1 LDTTPARWGLPYRSV
16 RFLSPAGHLR
26 LHGWWIPALRPV
38 GLTVV
43 FAHGYDSNREE
54 EGVPLLALAA
64 AVHAMG
70 ANVLMF
76 DFRGEGRSPGSLVSI
91 GYWEQYDL
99 LGAVQYA
106 HRQAPRAR
114 IVVMG
119 YSMGASTA
127 LLAAART
134 PLIAGVLAD
143 SPFDDLATYLDHHL
157 SVWTHL
163 PPVPFNAI
171 ILTIIPRLTGV
182 NPAAVDPLAAVA
194 AIGHRPLLLIAGT
207 ADTYIPDTDA
217 IRLYRAARRVDP
229 TATLWLAVGANHVQA
244 FKVAP
249 VAYLAHVY
257 DWLRE
262 VDPKVRRPPA
272 SWGY

>member
-1 LDTTPARWGLPYRSV
+1 
-16 RFLSPAGHLR
+16 
-26 LHGWWIPALRPV
+26 
-38 GLTVV
+38 
-43 FAHGYDSNREE
+43 
-54 EGVPLLALAA
+54 
-64 AVHAMG
+64 MG

-99 LGAVQYA
+99 IGAVQFA
-106 HRQAPRAR
+106 HREAPKDR

-143 SPFDDLATYLDHHL
+143 SPFADLATYLDHHL

-163 PPVPFNAI
+163 PAFPFNAI
-171 ILTIIPRLTGV
+171 ILTIVPRLTGV
-182 NPAAVDPLAAVA
+182 NPAAVDPQAAVA
-194 AIGHRPLLLIAGT
+194 AIGRRPLLLIAGT
-207 ADTYIPDTDA
+207 ADTYIPDA
-217 IRLYRAARRVDP
+217 NAVRLYRAARRVDP
-229 TATLWLAVGANHVQA
+229 LATLWLVPGANHVQA

-249 VAYLAHVY
+249 AAYLAHVY
-257 DWLRE
+257 RWLHE
-262 VDPKVRRPPA
+262 VDPKVRRPPT